1 MKLDRAIRTALALLI
16 VIVFFI
22 AIGALLFFTQTALN
36 VWDRLLEG
44 PRVLLWGYVGAMVA
58 LVVLAVYLIW
68 RLVIRRDVPAV
79 RKATIKPLTKQDVE
93 GRLREAG
100 AAGVDV
106 SDAQQELRELASR
119 QQQGVVHLCFFGEVR
134 SEERRVGKECRSR
147 WSPYH

>member
-44 PRVLLWGYVGAMVA
+44 PRILLWGYVGAMIL

-68 RLVIRRDVPAV
+68 RLVIRREVPAA
-79 RKATIKPLTKQDVE
+79 RKAAVKPLSKQDIE
-93 GRLREAG
+93 GRLRDAEAS
-100 AAGVDV
+100 GVDV
-106 SDAQQELRELASR
+106 SAAQTELQELATR
-119 QQQGVVHLCFFGEVR
+119 QQTGVVHLCFFGEAR
-134 SEERRVGKECRSR
+134 TIATSQ
-147 WSPYH
+147 